1 MKIAIVTQYFPPDF
15 LGGVEV
21 VVRAHARALQARGHT
36 LTIVSGTDQPHAG
49 ADVLEREHEGL
60 ALNVLP
66 RHPDEPY
73 TLELERPR
81 LRDLTLS
88 LVDDAELVHLH
99 HWSTLSSD
107 LVRGASER
115 APVVVSLHDLFVT
128 CPRFFRV
135 SPLPALACPARGDFE
150 PCARCIDPE
159 AGDMPMASR
168 RTGLAARARAFEAEL
183 EHAACILV
191 PSRSHARRL
200 APLIGPVAERIEVL
214 GYGHCRDLSR
224 FSKQRAGWDGARP
237 LRVLHCGNLC
247 REKGTLDLVQ
257 SLATLPTGKLELV
270 LAGRVVGPDFE
281 ADLLAAA
288 GELALEM
295 TGEYDERELARV
307 ASTCDLAAF
316 PTRASE
322 SYGLVLDE
330 VLSLGLP
337 AWVSDRGAMH
347 ERLGG
352 AGRVLPAEDCAAWS
366 AAFFALLRNPE
377 ALEAERASVPERLT
391 GGDERALELERVY
404 AEVLAGRQP

>member
-1 MKIAIVTQYFPPDF
+1 MKLAFVTQYFPPEF

-21 VVRAHARALQARGHT
+21 VVRAHARALEARGHR
-36 LTIVSGTDQPHAG
+36 LTIVTGTDQPHAG
-49 ADVLEREHEGL
+49 VDVLEREHEGL
-60 ALNVLP
+60 AVRVLA
-66 RHPDEPY
+66 RHPHERY
-73 TLELERPR
+73 SLELARPR
-81 LRDLTLS
+81 LRDLTLA
-88 LVDDAELVHLH
+88 LVRDAELVHVH

-107 LVRGASER
+107 LVRAVSER

-135 SPLPALACPARGDFE
+135 SPRAALVCPERGDFE
-150 PCARCIDPE
+150 PCAACIDPE
-159 AGDMPMASR
+159 AGGMP
-168 RTGLAARARAFEAEL
+168 RTDRLAGLRARARGFEAEL
-183 EHAACILV
+183 ERAARILV

-200 APLIGPVAERIEVL
+200 EPLLGPAAERLQVL
-214 GYGHCRDLSR
+214 GHGHCRDLAR

-270 LAGRVVGPDFE
+270 LAGRVVGPEFE
-281 ADLLAAA
+281 AELRAAA
-288 GELALEM
+288 GALALELS
-295 TGEYDERELARV
+295 GEYDAHGLARV
-307 ASTCDLAAF
+307 AATCDLAAF
-316 PTRASE
+316 PTRICE

-337 AWVSDRGAMH
+337 AWISDRGAMG

-352 AGRVLPAEDCAAWS
+352 AGRVLPAQDVAAWS
-366 AAFFALLRNPE
+366 AAFLSVLRDPA

-391 GGDERALELERVY
+391 DGAERALELEQVY
-404 AEVLAGRQP
+404 AEVLAGKQP

>member
-1 MKIAIVTQYFPPDF
+1 MRIAIVTQYFPPDF

-21 VVRAHARALQARGHT
+21 VVRAQARALQARGHA
-36 LTIVSGTDQPHAG
+36 LTIVTGTDRPHAG
-49 ADVLEREHEGL
+49 HDVLEREHEGL
-60 ALNVLP
+60 AVKVLP
-66 RHPDEPY
+66 RHPSEPY
-73 TLELERPR
+73 TLELARPR
-81 LRDLTLS
+81 LRELALS
-88 LVDDAELVHLH
+88 LVRDAELVHLH

-107 LVRGASER
+107 LVRGASEH

-135 SPLPALACPARGDFE
+135 SPLPALVCPERGEFE
-150 PCARCIDPE
+150 PCARCIEPE
-159 AGDMPMASR
+159 AGGTSMTDRLA
-168 RTGLAARARAFEAEL
+168 GLRARARRFELEL
-183 EHAACILV
+183 EHAARILV

-200 APLIGPVAERIEVL
+200 AALIGPAAERIGVL
-214 GYGHCRDLSR
+214 GHGHCRDLSR
-224 FSKQRAGWDGARP
+224 FSKQRAVWDGARP

-281 ADLLAAA
+281 HELRCAAA
-288 GELALEM
+288 GLALEL

-307 ASTCDLAAF
+307 AATCDLAAF
-316 PTRASE
+316 PTRAPE

-337 AWVSDRGAMH
+337 AWISDRGAMH

-352 AGRVLPAEDCAAWS
+352 AGRVLPAEDGAAWS
-366 AAFFALLRNPE
+366 AAFLSLLHDP
-377 ALEAERASVPERLT
+377 ASLEAERASVPERLT
-391 GGDERALELERVY
+391 GGAERALELEQVY
-404 AEVLAGRQP
+404 AQVLAGRQP